1 MSGTNG
7 IIAGV
12 GDFGISQIKDEA
24 IESKDLAQ
32 QYAEEAN
39 EALQSLAGADF
50 EGEYNITTNTPALTG
65 TPSSGL
71 NNGKYYII
79 NGSGAIGFAG
89 ANFSVGQVFNT
100 GDRLIKKGTQ
110 WVGFI
115 LAQNASKIITWTAQ
129 SYLSGSQVFHN
140 GKIYE
145 ANSSTIST
153 DIPGTSTKWNAKISL
168 LEAFQTISNNQFL
181 WGLLFDGDRVPLA
194 IDKDFNIDGAGVST
208 RLAEGIGNVIVPYIQ
223 SALLSAL
230 LPLVK
235 DGIGYQTIS
244 NNQFLWGLLFDGDRV
259 PLAIDKDFNIDG
271 AGVSTRLAEGIGNVI
286 VPYIQSAL
294 LSALL
299 PQVKDGIGYQTISNN
314 QFLWGLLF
322 DGDRVPLAI
331 DKDFNIDGAGFS
343 KRLLDYIS
351 ANISVTSLS
360 DVINRDNPYVIQQWG
375 DSLTA
380 MTGILETIVSLAGA
394 KYTGVN
400 CGVGGETVPTIVA
413 RNGAVPC
420 VTTQSFTIPSDT
432 TEIEISSQANV
443 RLKNAKYNADVKPL
457 IQGTG
462 NSVNPIY
469 IEDIECTMR
478 YDSTTQT
485 WYLKRNTAGT
495 ARNISANTVI
505 QFSGASLEEK
515 LIYRYT
521 L

>member
-343 KRLLDYIS
+343 KAIGLHKR
-351 ANISVTSLS
+351 
-360 DVINRDNPYVIQQWG
+360 
-375 DSLTA
+375 
-380 MTGILETIVSLAGA
+380 
-394 KYTGVN
+394 KY
-400 CGVGGETVPTIVA
+400 
-413 RNGAVPC
+413 
-420 VTTQSFTIPSDT
+420 
-432 TEIEISSQANV
+432 
-443 RLKNAKYNADVKPL
+443 
-457 IQGTG
+457 
-462 NSVNPIY
+462 
-469 IEDIECTMR
+469 
-478 YDSTTQT
+478 
-485 WYLKRNTAGT
+485 
-495 ARNISANTVI
+495 
-505 QFSGASLEEK
+505 FSNKFE
-515 LIYRYT
+515 RCNQ
-521 L
+521 